1 MPHPSRGAVEALTW
15 AGVHVGIGAARK
27 MGKGRFTLTP
37 L

>member
-1 MPHPSRGAVEALTW
+1 VLWKALAW
-15 AGVHVGIGAARK
+15 AGTHVGIGAARK